1 MSPVSNLKVL
11 VVEDH
16 PDIAM
21 LYTRLLRGSTIQ
33 QANNGLDACHALS
46 TETFDLVILDLHLGT
61 ISGLDVLRY
70 ARSLNEHQDTPIV
83 VISADDSLRPQARLL
98 GADYWINK
106 PIEIDRLYD
115 YLNAT
120 FVESRM
126 GAMVAQGVSL

>member
-1 MSPVSNLKVL
+1 MTPVSNLNVL

-16 PDIAM
+16 PDISI
-21 LYTRLLRGSTIQ
+21 LYTRLLMGSTIQ
-33 QANNGLDACHALS
+33 QVNNGRDACHALS
-46 TETFDLVILDLHLGT
+46 TESYDLVILDLHLGV

-70 ARSLNEHQDTPIV
+70 ARSLTEHQDTPII
-83 VISADDSLRPQARLL
+83 VISADDSLRPRARLL

-120 FVESRM
+120 FVDSRV
-126 GAMVAQGVSL
+126 GMVPQKVSS